1 MACPIDETTPQGY
14 DMQFGTN
21 VIGQWKLLYL
31 QLPYILTISI
41 GHYYLTELL
50 MPTLLA
56 VAASEQ
62 GEKARVVTTSD
73 IGNYLATLT
82 WDSFVD
88 GPKRRS
94 MDTMDLY
101 NQSKHVCSSRLFDF

>member
-1 MACPIDETTPQGY
+1 
-14 DMQFGTN
+14 
-21 VIGQWKLLYL
+21 
-31 QLPYILTISI
+31 
-41 GHYYLTELL
+41 

-56 VAASEQ
+56 VASSEP
-62 GEKARVVTTSD
+62 GEKARVVTTSGA
-73 IGNYLATLT
+73 GNYLATLT

-101 NQSKHVCSSRLFDF
+101 YQSKHVRLRHLSGA